1 MEEEE
6 EEEEE
11 GGGEREGK
19 EMAEKKFTMF
29 ASEKEYT
36 LILGIAEGK
45 YVKEK
50 LFTFIFLS
58 LLSFSSLISLFP
70 LDITYN
76 ESELAGNSPT
86 SGYFFTPT
94 PGVEG
99 YTFYTK
105 VCSPCNVQLD

>member
-11 GGGEREGK
+11 EKEEKEEEGGEREGK
-19 EMAEKKFTMF
+19 EMVEKNPTIF

-50 LFTFIFLS
+50 LFTFIFLPF
-58 LLSFSSLISLFP
+58 LSFSPLISLFP
-70 LDITYN
+70 LEIT
-76 ESELAGNSPT
+76 
-86 SGYFFTPT
+86 
-94 PGVEG
+94 
-99 YTFYTK
+99 
-105 VCSPCNVQLD
+105 